1 MGSRS
6 IIENLLTDLS
16 LDLNDPSIT
25 YERYR
30 VPPINLESRNDIKRA
45 RIALYEISEQVTVK
59 TGPDYANLSTQRYGL
74 DISIVRAYAMD
85 DASRGELPLMDLR
98 DAIVSWAGGV
108 DAGQLTSSQIYTFGY
123 DGNSGI
129 TRNDRFVTM
138 TMLFTS
144 LRDLS
149 H

>member
-1 MGSRS
+1 MASRE

-16 LDLNDPSIT
+16 LDLNDPSIV

-45 RIALYEISEQVTVK
+45 RIALYEISEQVTTR
-59 TGPDYANLSTQRYGL
+59 TGPSYANMSNQRYGM
-74 DISIVRAYAMD
+74 DISIVRAYAKD

-98 DAIVSWAGGV
+98 DSIVTWANQV
-108 DAGQLTSSQIYTFGY
+108 DAGLLSGNKIYTFGY
-123 DGNSGI
+123 DGNTGI

-138 TMLFTS
+138 TLVFTS
-144 LRDLS
+144 LRDLYA
-149 H
+149 